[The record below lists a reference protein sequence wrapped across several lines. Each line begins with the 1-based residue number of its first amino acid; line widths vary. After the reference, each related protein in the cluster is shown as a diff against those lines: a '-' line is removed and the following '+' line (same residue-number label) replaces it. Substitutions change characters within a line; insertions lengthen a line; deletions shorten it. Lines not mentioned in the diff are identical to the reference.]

1 MTTSG
6 STIGRPPA
14 GLTGSAT
21 RAESGRGR
29 VRSDVTTAGQG
40 MALLLRLL
48 ADEAPAEML
57 DALSRSLLE
66 ATAGSA
72 DRDLVLTALATAGRV
87 RELLVHR
94 KHREKETQALFET
107 ARDLASL
114 RDGDEVLRAI
124 VHRTRQ
130 LLGTDAAYLALA
142 DPTTG
147 EVYMRITLGTV
158 TRAIETVRQRPGQ
171 GIGGLIIRTG
181 KPYATANYLRDRS
194 LDRQPSVTD
203 AVAEDGI
210 VGIIGAPLRV
220 GGEVVGALFGANRY
234 ERSFEPSE
242 IALLSSLADHAAIV
256 IDNSRLFARA
266 EQTAREL
273 RAANDQL
280 LVQGQAL
287 ERGTAA
293 HGELMRT
300 VLRRADLLELI
311 DAIAGMLD
319 GALAMVHTSGE
330 VRTSTDRGDDQE
342 LASLLAAV
350 CRRIDAAEHPARA
363 GGARRLDVMTDA
375 SCESWTVPVQAGP
388 DAFGHLVLVA
398 RRALAEADIRVLERS
413 AQTAAL
419 LLLVERQVSVAEQQV
434 RGEVIADLLAEREP
448 RWASFTRRA
457 KRSSDIDFEVPH
469 TVLVMTA
476 TGVPRRRLLRAAVDH
491 AVPRHGLA
499 SEHAG
504 KVVMLLPLVDAGL
517 AARTVPA
524 QLERVIG
531 GRVTCGVAG
540 PASSAAAVRQLY
552 RSAFRCLRLLVALG
566 REGQAASLEDLGVL
580 GLVLNGTSRSQLEQ
594 LLEETLSPIIRY
606 DELHSTPL
614 VETLYVFFAEGQN
627 PRAAARSLLVHPNTV
642 YQRLER
648 VDTVLGH
655 RRWREPEG
663 SLTMQMALQL
673 HKVTEQVPIDDL
685 VGS

>member
-1 MTTSG
+1 
-6 STIGRPPA
+6 
-14 GLTGSAT
+14 
-21 RAESGRGR
+21 
-29 VRSDVTTAGQG
+29 
-40 MALLLRLL
+40 MARLLRLL
-48 ADEAPAEML
+48 ADEAPAEAF
-57 DALSRSLLE
+57 DRLSRNLLE

-72 DRDLVLTALATAGRV
+72 DRDLVLTALARAGRV

-94 KHREKETQALFET
+94 KHREKETQVLYQT

-114 RDGDEVLRAI
+114 RDGEEVLKAI

-142 DPTTG
+142 DPATG
-147 EVYMRITLGTV
+147 EVYMRVTLGTV
-158 TRAIETVRQRPGQ
+158 TRAIETVRQGPGQ
-171 GIGGLIIRTG
+171 GIGGRIIRTG

-220 GGEVVGALFGANRY
+220 GGDVVGALFGANRY

-266 EQTAREL
+266 EKTAREL
-273 RAANDQL
+273 RAANNQL
-280 LVQGQAL
+280 LVQGRAL

-311 DAIAGMLD
+311 DAIAGMLG
-319 GALAMVHTSGE
+319 GALAMVHASGE
-330 VRTSTDRGDDQE
+330 VRTGTRRDNDHE

-350 CRRIDAAEHPARA
+350 CLRAASPEEPARS
-363 GGARRLDVMTDA
+363 GGARRLDVTTDA

-388 DAFGHLVLVA
+388 DTFGYLVLVA
-398 RRALAEADIRVLERS
+398 RRALAEADVRVLERS

-419 LLLVERQVSVAEQQV
+419 LLLMERQVSVAEQQV

-448 RWASFTRRA
+448 RWASFTPRA
-457 KRSSDIDFEVPH
+457 KRSSGVDFEAPH

-476 TGVPRRRLLRAAVDH
+476 TCVPRRRLLRAAADY
-491 AVPRHGLA
+491 AAPRHGLA

-504 KVVMLLPLVDAGL
+504 KIVMLLPAIDAGL

-540 PASSAAAVRQLY
+540 PASSAAAVRELY
-552 RSAFRCLRLLVALG
+552 RSALRCLRLLVALG

-580 GLVLNGTSRSQLEQ
+580 GLVLNGTSRCQLEQ

-606 DELHSTPL
+606 DEQHSTTL
-614 VETLYVFFAEGQN
+614 VDTLYVFFAEGQN

-648 VDTVLGH
+648 VDTVLGD

-673 HKVTEQVPIDDL
+673 HKVTKQVPIDVL